1 MKIVEFQ
8 IENIGVHKSQK
19 LDLTK
24 VPHQLV
30 MINGYNNYG
39 KTTLLDGL
47 RFCLFDQNVDPD
59 LLSNSSEKS
68 DLKAG
73 GTLPMMVRVKLEL
86 EDKSLAIVE
95 RRQFFTK
102 QEDGTFVPPSPDST
116 ISVNL
121 MPPGSKSGDVE
132 YKNAQDA
139 ERWLATQFPP
149 KFMNFIL
156 FNGEEMEKFLNPK
169 LRKTVEEVVVQS
181 ARLEHFNNVRN
192 LIMAHRAD
200 LQKQA
205 KKILDKSTSS
215 DSQVDIQELQ
225 LDLEEL
231 ERVQRADNQNLEDLE
246 TRSEELERTLEG
258 SKEGKKLV
266 RVHSELVENIRLA
279 RKRVQEL
286 AADLREQTWVAGVNS
301 FFESRLTESL
311 NKQVGHAKDNGMYP
325 ARFAKDAL
333 ESIIRDGQCI
343 CGKHVHGDKDAIGHL
358 QNQISLHDKAGP
370 IGQGLQAVEASL
382 LRVTG
387 KAGEARRTHRIM
399 TINLNNKSEEL
410 NDLEN
415 NLEIMLRENPELEAE
430 ASSKASPAED
440 FKRVRGEIETLS
452 NAVKVREREIEV
464 LQARLDNAR
473 AAQSAALERE
483 GTSKSLASSLNFI
496 DRVIEQSKDFSE
508 LVLTGVR
515 DEITLYINE
524 KFSTTVGGN
533 YKTVVNPDF
542 SVVCLHDDGSVAKIS
557 KGQEMLRAYFFAFAL
572 RKVAGMQFPLIVD
585 SPKGRLDGRNSKTVI
600 QSIAELIRSE
610 SESQMVFF
618 MIDDECTPEVRTS
631 FLELG
636 ANEYHLS
643 FEEKPFRRSTIKVGM
658 DPEWV
663 QHGVWKIWA
672 ENQALKAQVG
682 NA

>member
-8 IENIGVHKSQK
+8 LENIGVHKSQK

-24 VPHQLV
+24 VPHDLV

-47 RFCLFDQNVDPD
+47 RFCLFDQHIDPEF
-59 LLSNSSEKS
+59 LSNSSEKS

-95 RRQFFTK
+95 RRQFYTK
-102 QEDGTFVPPSPDST
+102 QDDGTFVPSSPDSVV
-116 ISVNL
+116 SVNL
-121 MPPGSKSGDVE
+121 IPPGSKSGDVE
-132 YKNAQDA
+132 YKTDKDA

-181 ARLEHFNNVRN
+181 ARLEHFNDVRN
-192 LIMAHRAD
+192 LIIGYRDD

-205 KKILDKSTSS
+205 KKVLGKGSSS
-215 DSQVDIQELQ
+215 DSQDDIQGLQSDLDELERLQ
-225 LDLEEL
+225 RIDNEKLEEL
-231 ERVQRADNQNLEDLE
+231 ETKSDDLE
-246 TRSEELERTLEG
+246 RSLNSSED
-258 SKEGKKLV
+258 GKKLV
-266 RVHSELVENIRLA
+266 RDHSELVENIRLA

-301 FFESRLTESL
+301 FFELRLTESL
-311 NKQVGHAKDNGMYP
+311 NKQVGNAKDNGMYP
-325 ARFAKDAL
+325 ARFAKEAL

-358 QNQISLHDKAGP
+358 QDQISLHDKAGP

-387 KAGEARRTHRIM
+387 KAGEARRTHRTM
-399 TINLNNKSEEL
+399 TVNLNRKSEEL
-410 NDLEN
+410 DGLEN
-415 NLEIMLRENPELEAE
+415 KLEIMLRENPELEGE

-440 FKRVRGEIETLS
+440 FKLVRGEIQTLS
-452 NAVKVREREIEV
+452 SSVEVRKGEIEV
-464 LQARLDNAR
+464 LKQRLVDAR

-483 GTSKSLASSLNFI
+483 GTSKSLVSSLNFI

-533 YKTVVNPDF
+533 YKTIVNPDF
-542 SVVCLHDDGSVAKIS
+542 SVVCLHDDGSVARIS

-572 RKVAGMQFPLIVD
+572 RKVAGMEFPLIVD
-585 SPKGRLDGRNSKTVI
+585 SPKGRLDGRNSMTVI
-600 QSIAELIRSE
+600 DSIAELIRSE

-618 MIDDECTPEVRTS
+618 MIDDECTPDVRSS

-636 ANEYHLS
+636 ATEYHLS
-643 FEEKPFRRSTIKVGM
+643 FEEQPFRRSTIEVGM

-663 QHGVWKIWA
+663 RHGVWKMWA
-672 ENQALKAQVG
+672 ENEALKAQVG